1 VRISLKQFLILI
13 SVLVLGIGFYISHR
27 EAELGVQIRVPKP
40 IELDEFLDAPAFVT
54 EIRSRRQVREHDHRE
69 EAEAILKQ
77 KQKNASLLASLSV
90 FSKQVHLEFM
100 QEHRDEFIKLA
111 QQQIDDPDLGT
122 AANAAWVLDFY
133 NDKLAYQKIRDRYID
148 DYADETL
155 TSYRPLYDFMEVF
168 ERDRLVKDPV
178 FVDFLRT
185 LTTKENEL
193 DWLSSAVLHYQ
204 EVDSEPHYQY
214 MLKKARN
221 GRDKSHAFV
230 WLVKEF
236 YNAEVRQALM
246 EFLDA
251 GNNPRHFRIIS
262 FIKIE
267 RPEPDWIPIRNRIEH
282 LAYEF
287 LRDPNPTLWKR
298 EQRSFWKEFCEA
310 ATETSAEFLRN
321 AFENTQGQDKHLRS
335 ERILYSCQALERLG
349 HRKDAE
355 VLLKAAFEADKKND
369 PYAFADTKRQMFDLA
384 EKLWGR
390 DETIKLCFEHIA
402 DSHDEAACNKLAD
415 IFEGTRNEEIAKRI
429 AVSDRGSHR
438 LDMISQ
444 VEQVG
449 SELLPSLWESS
460 STRQATF
467 AVFQQW
473 KERNVNRQDFVD
485 WINSTLTP
493 KSPLTIQSVLNHPN
507 YKDGNNLWEIQSP
520 VIRTDHQFAMVA
532 LAHSGKGKLFND
544 SHEFERDG
552 LDKVMESF
560 ANLESPEFKITS
572 THLDW
577 SDDDW
582 YKFSIVVNNKLYKFT
597 IRAGHHIVEDE
608 TTGEAY
614 YENHYATEAVMEIMN
629 AIAIRQHLK
638 GRFLW
643 YQGEG
648 LGDEMNLVLYLT
660 HQQAQDL
667 QAKFAIKPR
676 IEFEYYLQH

>member
-1 VRISLKQFLILI
+1 M
-13 SVLVLGIGFYISHR
+13 
-27 EAELGVQIRVPKP
+27 GVQFRVPKP

-69 EAEAILKQ
+69 EAAAILREKD
-77 KQKNASLLASLSV
+77 KSTSLLTSLSG
-90 FSKQVHLEFM
+90 FSNHAHLEFM

-122 AANAAWVLDFY
+122 AANAAWILDFY
-133 NDKLAYQKIRDRYID
+133 NDKQAYRKIRDRFID

-168 ERDRLVKDPV
+168 ERDRLVEDAV

-193 DWLSSAVLHYQ
+193 DWLSSVVLHYQ
-204 EVDSEPHYQY
+204 EIDSEPYYQY
-214 MLKKARN
+214 MFKKARN

-230 WLVKEF
+230 WLIKEF
-236 YNAEVRQALM
+236 YNAEVRQALI

-251 GNNPRHFRIIS
+251 GDNPRHFRIIS

-267 RPEPDWIPIRNRIEH
+267 RPEPNWIPIRNRIEH
-282 LAYEF
+282 LAYKF
-287 LRDPNPTLWKR
+287 LRDPNPTIWKR
-298 EQRSFWKEFCEA
+298 EQTEFWKEFCEC

-321 AFENTQGQDKHLRS
+321 AFENTKGHDKHLRA

-355 VLLKAAFEADKKND
+355 VLLKAALEADKQND
-369 PYAFADTKRQMFDLA
+369 PYAFADTKLQMFDLA

-390 DETIKLCFEHIA
+390 DETIGLCHEHII
-402 DSHDEAACNKLAD
+402 DSHDEAACNKLAK
-415 IFEGTRNEEIAKRI
+415 IFGGTRNEEIAQRI

-460 STRQATF
+460 SDRQATF
-467 AVFQQW
+467 AVFQRW
-473 KERNVNRQDFVD
+473 KERRVDRQDFVD

-493 KSPLTIQSVLNHPN
+493 KSSLTIKSVLNHPN
-507 YKDGNNLWEIQSP
+507 YTDGNNLWEIKSP

-544 SHEFERDG
+544 SHEFERDA
-552 LDKVMESF
+552 LNEVMESI
-560 ANLESPEFKITS
+560 AKAESPEFKITS

-577 SDDDW
+577 SDDAR
-582 YKFSIVVNNKLYKFT
+582 YNFSIVVNGKLYKFT
-597 IRAGHHIVEDE
+597 IRAGYDVVEDE
-608 TTGEAY
+608 TTGESY
-614 YENHYATEAVMEIMN
+614 YENHYATEAVIEIMN
-629 AIAIRQHLK
+629 AIAIRQKLK

-643 YQGEG
+643 YDGEG

-660 HQQAQDL
+660 HQQAQGL
-667 QAKFAIKPR
+667 KEKFAVKPR
-676 IEFEYYLQH
+676 TEFEYYLEH